1 MPVRHHHPVRR
12 SYAIGLAVV
21 VAFVLAAQLFSFGD
35 ALEYRRAAA
44 FSEPWRLLTS
54 HFVHLTLL
62 HAVLNAV
69 ALLLL
74 GRLFEDRLQP
84 AEFFG
89 ILLASPV
96 VISLGFR
103 LLLPELA
110 WYRGL
115 SDVLH
120 AIYFAGCVVWVGT
133 ATGRVRWL
141 AIAALLAG
149 LVKVLVEQ
157 PWDASFPVHDVL
169 RIAVVPQAHL
179 IGAVVGAATGLVLRL
194 RRGSGAAAKAPD

>member
-1 MPVRHHHPVRR
+1 MRG
-12 SYAIGLAVV
+12 SYAIGLTLVV
-21 VAFVLAAQLFSFGD
+21 GFVLAAQIFSFGE
-35 ALEYRRAAA
+35 ALEYRRAMA

-62 HAVLNAV
+62 HAILNAV

-74 GRLFEDRLQP
+74 GRLFEERLRP

-89 ILLASPV
+89 ILFAAPI

-103 LLLPELA
+103 FLLAELA

-120 AIYFAGCVVWVGT
+120 SIYFAGCVVWVGT
-133 ATGRVRWL
+133 ATGRARWI
-141 AIAALLAG
+141 AIAALVAG

-169 RIAVVPQAHL
+169 KIAVVPQAHL
-179 IGAVVGAATGLVLRL
+179 IGAIVGAATGLVLRL
-194 RRGSGAAAKAPD
+194 RRQQEKRQQGQ

>member
-1 MPVRHHHPVRR
+1 MRR
-12 SYAIGLAVV
+12 SYAIGLTLV
-21 VAFVLAAQLFSFGD
+21 VAFVLTAQIFSFGD
-35 ALEYRRAAA
+35 ALEYHRAAA
-44 FSEPWRLLTS
+44 FAEPWRLLTS

-62 HAVLNAV
+62 HAILNAV

-74 GRLFEDRLQP
+74 GRLFEERLRP

-89 ILLASPV
+89 ILFAAPV
-96 VISLGFR
+96 VISLGFHF
-103 LLLPELA
+103 LLPELE

-120 AIYFAGCVVWVGT
+120 SIYFAGCVVWVGT
-133 ATGRVRWL
+133 STGRMRWL
-141 AIAALLAG
+141 AIAALAAG
-149 LVKVLVEQ
+149 TLKVLVEQ
-157 PWDASFPVHDVL
+157 PWDGSFPVHEVL

-194 RRGSGAAAKAPD
+194 RRQQQRQQGQ

>member
-1 MPVRHHHPVRR
+1 MRR
-12 SYAIGLAVV
+12 SYAIGLTLVI
-21 VAFVLAAQLFSFGD
+21 AFVLAAQIFSFGE

-62 HAVLNAV
+62 HAVLNAA

-74 GRLFEDRLQP
+74 GRLFEERLRA

-89 ILLASPV
+89 ILLAAPV
-96 VISLGFR
+96 AISLAFR

-120 AIYFAGCVVWVGT
+120 AIYFAGCVVWIGT
-133 ATGRVRWL
+133 AMGRLRWL
-141 AIAALLAG
+141 AIAALVVGTL
-149 LVKVLVEQ
+149 KVLIEQ
-157 PWDASFPVHDVL
+157 PWDASFPVHEVL

-179 IGAVVGAATGLVLRL
+179 IGAVVGTMAGLGLRL
-194 RRGSGAAAKAPD
+194 RHRQEQVQA